1 MLTKKL
7 YLKPGA
13 RFVAVNAPEGFR
25 RTLGKLP
32 DGAKEETALKGSLDL
47 VLLFVRDRQALK
59 KQWPKTVTALKQD
72 GLLWVAYPKKSSGI
86 DSDLAGMN
94 NDWEVNQGSPWQ
106 PVSSI
111 SIDDTWSAVRF
122 KFSPGLDEQ
131 RAQRQ
136 EELVHDADGTLCVDR
151 KNRVVTPPKDLQG
164 LLKKN
169 ARAKALFDSLSF
181 TDKREYVEWIIGA
194 KRPETRIDRR
204 SQTIDKLLRGRRNPS
219 EK

>member
-7 YLKPGA
+7 HLEPGV

-32 DGAKEETALKGSLDL
+32 DGTKEETTPKGSLDL
-47 VLLFVRDRQALK
+47 VLLFVRDRQELK
-59 KQWPKTVTALKQD
+59 KQWPKTLPALKQD

-94 NDWEVNQGSPWQ
+94 NDWEVNAGSPWQ

-122 KFSPGLDEQ
+122 KYSPGLDEK

-136 EELVHDADGTLCVDR
+136 EELVHDADGTLCIDR
-151 KNRVVTPPKDLQG
+151 NTRLVTAPKDLQS

-169 ARAKALFDSLSF
+169 AKAQTFFDSLSF
-181 TDKREYVEWIIGA
+181 THKREYVEWIIGA
-194 KRPETRIDRR
+194 KRPETRNDRR
-204 SQTIDKLLRGRRNPS
+204 SQTIDKLMKGKRNPS

>member
-7 YLKPGA
+7 CLKPGA
-13 RFVAVNAPEGFR
+13 RFVAVNAPEGFQ

-32 DGAKEETALKGSLDL
+32 DGAKAETALKGSLDL
-47 VLLFVRDRQALK
+47 VLLFVRDRQELK
-59 KQWPKTVTALKQD
+59 KQWTKSLPTLKQD

-94 NDWEVNQGSPWQ
+94 NDWEVNAGSPWQ

-122 KFSPGLDEQ
+122 KYSPGLDEK

-136 EELVHDADGTLCVDR
+136 EELVHDADGTLCIDR
-151 KNRVVTPPKDLQG
+151 NTRLVTAPKDLQS

-169 ARAKALFDSLSF
+169 AKAQAFFDSLSF
-181 TDKREYVEWIIGA
+181 THKREYVEWIIGA
-194 KRPETRIDRR
+194 KRPETRNDRR
-204 SQTIDKLLRGRRNPS
+204 SQTIDKLMKGKRNPS